1 MRGPWRIARIMGI
14 DISVDLSWFLIVF
27 LLVYTLGF
35 LQFPQE
41 LHPRAA
47 FPRADGV
54 SILLGVLTSLLLF
67 GSVLAHELSHSW
79 MAIQRGIPV
88 TQITLFIFG
97 GVARIAEEPDRP
109 STEFVIAVMGPLMSI
124 ALSFL
129 FGAAWLWFTV
139 IQRAHWIGISLTP
152 IILLTSILFQGNGTL
167 ALFNLA
173 PGFPLDGGRLLRAFL
188 WGVWHNVRRATLWA
202 TRAGEALAVILIAV
216 GGWLLLVSLDFA
228 GLWYALIGFF
238 VWNAAREG
246 YRQMLFRE
254 AMRGLTV
261 SQLMTRAVETVPAG
275 ISLQEF
281 VDTHLLPARD
291 QTFAVYEGGLFE
303 GTIASS
309 NVDRVARKHWP
320 TVRVRDTM
328 TPCEFVSPLAPDQ
341 SAMSAFAHFARTDED
356 EVPVVAN
363 RQVVG
368 FLGRRELSRYLKLH
382 DGQL

>member
-109 STEFVIAVMGPLMSI
+109 STEFVIAVMGPLMSL

-216 GGWLLLVSLDFA
+216 GGWLLLVSFDFA

-291 QTFAVYEGGLFE
+291 QTFAV
-303 GTIASS
+303 
-309 NVDRVARKHWP
+309 
-320 TVRVRDTM
+320 
-328 TPCEFVSPLAPDQ
+328 
-341 SAMSAFAHFARTDED
+341 
-356 EVPVVAN
+356 
-363 RQVVG
+363 
-368 FLGRRELSRYLKLH
+368 
-382 DGQL
+382 